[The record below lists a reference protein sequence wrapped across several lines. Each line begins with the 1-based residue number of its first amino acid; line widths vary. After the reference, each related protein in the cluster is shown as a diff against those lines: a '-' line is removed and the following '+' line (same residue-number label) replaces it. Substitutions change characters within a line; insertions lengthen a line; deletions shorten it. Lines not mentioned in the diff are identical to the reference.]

1 MLNVSSS
8 IFSLHTAFQPQN
20 QMQSRLPFDVVIRQ
34 RPSIFKLLSSEDDS
48 LLVERDALFLLY
60 LILETANTV
69 IDGYVV

>member
-1 MLNVSSS
+1 
-8 IFSLHTAFQPQN
+8 
-20 QMQSRLPFDVVIRQ
+20 MQSRLPFDVVIRQ